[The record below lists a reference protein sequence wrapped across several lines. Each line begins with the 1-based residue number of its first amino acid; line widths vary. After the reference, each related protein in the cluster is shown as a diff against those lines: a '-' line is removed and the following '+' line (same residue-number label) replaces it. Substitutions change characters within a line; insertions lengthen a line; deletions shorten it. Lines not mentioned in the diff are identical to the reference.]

1 MVPQSKAGDVQVE
14 QETSSPS
21 EDDLPV
27 FGKQILE
34 ENEDSESIPRD
45 SSLKRAQFPADYA
58 EDEEQYSDGVETYF
72 RDDEDMEK
80 VEPQPEDT
88 HPTHPD
94 TTDEPSTQAR
104 SIPHPILTPTLTE
117 EEKIALKKSDPLK
130 YVDLMMALRDSSLD
144 KSASGT
150 STQSGASA
158 SEASY
163 DELLQQV
170 KEAVFEADLFEVLKT
185 DVTARFGVKKLINRI
200 NITAC
205 PANVGEV
212 LIDIQNLIDQICTE
226 YNREVDATSKLQAKE
241 QEQTAE
247 FDKAQSASKAS
258 KDLLASRK
266 AAQAEFDTY
275 TASITLW
282 ESHIVE
288 LQKKIVDARAK
299 QTAIKGLDTT
309 EADTLAAQSV
319 EHVERAS
326 AMTEDIVRLKS
337 IHAAVQYKLGLA
349 KIKYERMKKNIP
361 F

>member
-34 ENEDSESIPRD
+34 ENEDSASIPRD
-45 SSLKRAQFPADYA
+45 SSLKRDQFPVDYA
-58 EDEEQYSDGVETYF
+58 EDEEQYLDGVETYF
-72 RDDEDMEK
+72 REDEDIEE

-94 TTDEPSTQAR
+94 TSNEPGTQAR
-104 SIPHPILTPTLTE
+104 SIPYCILTLTLTE
-117 EEKIALKKSDPLK
+117 EEKITLKKSDPLK
-130 YVDLMMALRDSSLD
+130 YVDSMMDLRDSSLD

-163 DELLQQV
+163 DKLLQQV
-170 KEAVFEADLFEVLKT
+170 KKAVFEVDLFEVLKT
-185 DVTARFGVKKLINRI
+185 NVTARF
-200 NITAC
+200 
-205 PANVGEV
+205 
-212 LIDIQNLIDQICTE
+212 
-226 YNREVDATSKLQAKE
+226 
-241 QEQTAE
+241 
-247 FDKAQSASKAS
+247 AS

-266 AAQAEFDTY
+266 AAQVEFDTY
-275 TASITLW
+275 IASITLC

-288 LQKKIVDARAK
+288 LQKKIADARVK

-326 AMTEDIVRLKS
+326 SMTEEIVRLKS
-337 IHAAVQYKLGLA
+337 IHATVQCKLGLA
-349 KIKYERMKKNIP
+349 KIKYERMKKNIT
-361 F
+361 FWFM

>member
-1 MVPQSKAGDVQVE
+1 MSKGVPYQTTNQKDVEVKILPPPQCEVQPASSGVVILEHIDSNASNPDDQKDKSTTPPISPINQDAPLNTETPLPPPTSNGVVQNKGSSTMVPQSKVGDAQVK
-14 QETSSPS
+14 QETSTPS
-21 EDDLPV
+21 EYDLPA
-27 FGKQILE
+27 FGK
-34 ENEDSESIPRD
+34 
-45 SSLKRAQFPADYA
+45 AQFPVDYA
-58 EDEEQYSDGVETYF
+58 EEEEKYSNGFETYF
-72 RDDEDMEK
+72 REDEDMEE
-80 VEPQPEDT
+80 VEPQPEDA

-94 TTDEPSTQAR
+94 TTEEPSTQAR

-130 YVDLMMALRDSSLD
+130 YVDLMMALMDSSLD

-163 DELLQQV
+163 DELLQQ
-170 KEAVFEADLFEVLKT
+170 
-185 DVTARFGVKKLINRI
+185 
-200 NITAC
+200 
-205 PANVGEV
+205 
-212 LIDIQNLIDQICTE
+212 
-226 YNREVDATSKLQAKE
+226 
-241 QEQTAE
+241 EQTAE
-247 FDKAQSASKAS
+247 FDKARSASKAS

-282 ESHIVE
+282 ESYIME
-288 LQKKIVDARAK
+288 LQKKITNAMEK

-326 AMTEDIVRLKS
+326 AMTEYSVRLKS
-337 IHAAVQYKLGLA
+337 IHAVVQYKLGLA